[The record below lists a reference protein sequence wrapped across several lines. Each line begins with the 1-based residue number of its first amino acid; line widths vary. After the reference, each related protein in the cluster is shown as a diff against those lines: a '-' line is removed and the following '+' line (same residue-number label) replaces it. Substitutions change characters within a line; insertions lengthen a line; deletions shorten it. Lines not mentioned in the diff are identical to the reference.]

1 MWGLNHKTNL
11 TPPLFI
17 EWVSDYCLSP
27 NEQMFSYIMART
39 SYIQWNDG
47 EFRFVLDQQ
56 QLDFYSASSLKQH
69 SAGRHVVPFGHI
81 VLIPSQPVFTF
92 SP

>member
-1 MWGLNHKTNL
+1 MFLFFHCVANTKSRSHHFKSVMVANMTWL
-11 TPPLFI
+11 TVTGYLSQMTM
-17 EWVSDYCLSP
+17 VSMD
-27 NEQMFSYIMART
+27 T
-39 SYIQWNDG
+39 
-47 EFRFVLDQQ
+47 FRFVLDQQ

-81 VLIPSQPVFTF
+81 ALIPSQPVFAF